1 VRLFAQITQRE
12 VLPFAKNLC
21 NSSLELLPN
30 WAVTAIDTHNP
41 SCMKIRQLIVLA
53 VLFFGS
59 TGSFAQALSP
69 SDPGLFDFWLGR
81 WNLTWKNQNG
91 TEGRGTNLIERVLDG
106 QVIRE
111 NFEDVK
117 GFKGMSLSVLNART
131 KTWRQAWVDNQGGYI
146 DLEVFVEGD
155 KRGFRTPTTRS
166 ERADRGDAHGFL

>member
-1 VRLFAQITQRE
+1 
-12 VLPFAKNLC
+12 
-21 NSSLELLPN
+21 
-30 WAVTAIDTHNP
+30 
-41 SCMKIRQLIVLA
+41 MKIRQLIVLT

-69 SDPGLFDFWLGR
+69 SDPALFDFWIGR
-81 WNLTWKNQNG
+81 WSLTWKNQNG

-155 KRGFRTPTTRS
+155 KRGFRTQPREVNGQTVVMRMVFYDIQKDRFTWDWEASTDGGKTWTLNWRIHYQ
-166 ERADRGDAHGFL
+166 RA